1 MTVSP
6 TMWTKSTKT
15 TTVTTTAEGGP
26 KVVKTTTV
34 TEYKPVQPE
43 RSIKQ
48 RLDEDGYVIIDGMVS
63 DEELVTLRAAADR
76 AVAKARNDEWK
87 LRRVVGVQFPPWG
100 DTAEDVWGVQHIMH
114 PDMQEPAFA
123 KWYGCDKLLD
133 AVCEILD
140 SKEEELQLELFNMLI
155 NPEHKDFALEWHRDD
170 VKPNV
175 EAEEEI
181 ERLSIP
187 HYGTQWNTAL
197 YDDACLYIIPKSHN
211 RIRTPEERN
220 ININDPLC
228 MNMPGAIAVELKAGQ
243 TVFYNNNI
251 MHRAVYD
258 KSKKRAT
265 LHGCMG
271 TVLGGPHRA
280 RNILQH
286 GVAWMREERFKQT
299 LPPRLYPL
307 YDNLISLANQNEGKD
322 LGFSQ

>member
-1 MTVSP
+1 MTV
-6 TMWTKSTKT
+6 
-15 TTVTTTAEGGP
+15 
-26 KVVKTTTV
+26 
-34 TEYKPVQPE
+34 E
-43 RSIKQ
+43 RTIKQ
-48 RLDEDGYVIIDGMVS
+48 RLDEDGYVVIDGMVS
-63 DEELVTLRAAADR
+63 DQELVALRAAADR
-76 AVAKARNDEWK
+76 AWK
-87 LRRVVGVQFPPWG
+87 LRRVVGVQFPPWNETCMRTCG
-100 DTAEDVWGVQHIMH
+100 ESSTLCI
-114 PDMQEPAFA
+114 PDLQEPEFA

-133 AVCEILD
+133 VVCEILD
-140 SKEEELQLELFNMLI
+140 SKEHELQLELFNMLI
-155 NPEHKDFALEWHRDD
+155 NPAHKDFALEWHRDD
-170 VKPNV
+170 VKPEV

-181 ERLSIP
+181 ERLAIP

-211 RIRTPEERN
+211 RIRTPEERD

-286 GVAWMREERFKQT
+286 GVAWMREERFKHT

-307 YDNLISLANQNEGKD
+307 YDNLISLANQNEGKE